1 MCKDI
6 RINTDFGILV
16 WEKSNNEQCD
26 IVVFQMCILQLNN
39 VCRIR
44 PNESSVNSKSE
55 LSYSSH
61 WEFGLV
67 FVEYSFPLIKT
78 LLAPL
83 RNPFVCFY
91 KYQLGNKK
99 KKSKGKK
106 RKKKKHDVIKAKPP
120 VVMVTHLS
128 L

>member
-1 MCKDI
+1 
-6 RINTDFGILV
+6 
-16 WEKSNNEQCD
+16 
-26 IVVFQMCILQLNN
+26 MCILQLNN

-44 PNESSVNSKSE
+44 PNASSVNSKRE
-55 LSYSSH
+55 LSYNSH

-91 KYQLGNKK
+91 KYQFGNKK
-99 KKSKGKK
+99 KEQ
-106 RKKKKHDVIKAKPP
+106 REEKKKEK
-120 VVMVTHLS
+120 T
-128 L
+128 